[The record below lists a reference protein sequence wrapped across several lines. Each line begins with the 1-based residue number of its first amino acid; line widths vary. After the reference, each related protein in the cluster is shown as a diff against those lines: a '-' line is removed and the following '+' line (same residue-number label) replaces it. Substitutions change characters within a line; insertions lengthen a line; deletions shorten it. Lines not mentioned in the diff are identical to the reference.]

1 MDPRQ
6 YSDIAQANIP
16 YDVVLLP
23 SHGMFYTSKV
33 KELKVAYLTASDENL
48 LSSPNLIESGN
59 LIEELLRRKILGS
72 DISVNDMLEC
82 DKQAVLIFLRNTSY
96 GPVYEFNL
104 KDPSNG
110 TSFKY
115 SHDLSKVR
123 MRDFT
128 LIPDEKDEY
137 EFILPQ
143 TRKPL
148 KFKFLTSESERELEN
163 LKEAYSTNGQIAP
176 VVTRRLELL
185 IQEID
190 GERNRENLSQ
200 IIQTMPIRDS
210 QEFKKF
216 VRNNQPGLDLSIT
229 VKAPS
234 GEDITTA
241 VVFGAHFFRPFFG
254 V

>member
-16 YDVVLLP
+16 YDIVPLP
-23 SHGMFYTSKV
+23 SQGMFYPSKV
-33 KELKVAYLTASDENL
+33 NELKVAYLTASDENL

-59 LIEELLRRKILGS
+59 LIEELLRRKILGTEILVS
-72 DISVNDMLEC
+72 DMLEC
-82 DKQAVLIFLRNTSY
+82 DKQAILIFLRNTSY
-96 GPVYEFNL
+96 GPIYEFNL
-104 KDPSNG
+104 KNPANG
-110 TSFKY
+110 NSFKY
-115 SHDLSKVR
+115 SHDLSKVS

-128 LIPDEKDEY
+128 LIPDEKDEF
-137 EFILPQ
+137 EFTLPQ
-143 TRKPL
+143 TNKPL
-148 KFKFLTSESERELEN
+148 KFKFLTSQAETELEK
-163 LKEAYSTNGQIAP
+163 LKEAYSTNGQVAP
-176 VVTRRLELL
+176 IVTRRLELL
-185 IQEID
+185 IQEIE
-190 GERNRENLSQ
+190 GERDKEKLSQ

-216 VRNNQPGLDLSIT
+216 VRNNQPGLELSIT